1 MSGSSFKLYVISAAV
16 VVFLALVVAAWMGNL
31 TISFLPSPST
41 RNWIALFVAGVF
53 ILVVGLGGLVTF
65 FFVLVS
71 AVFWI
76 KLRDEEFVKWQPALW
91 VYPPVLILF
100 LYLLLLR
107 VNALSFSAG
116 VPGEVVVAALLFYI
130 GAVVYL
136 AAVTRKMGHHI
147 FAAGYLLMPLFIFLY
162 FFVFLVNDFRLW
174 RTQRKMPKLFKA
186 KKKEA
191 EGEDWQ
197 KIVKEEA

>member
-1 MSGSSFKLYVISAAV
+1 MTELSSFKIFIISAV
-16 VVFLALVVAAWMGNL
+16 VVTCVAIAVSSYMGNL
-31 TISFLPSPST
+31 TFGFSLSQPQSL
-41 RNWIALFVAGVF
+41 IALFVAGAF
-53 ILVVGLGGLVTF
+53 SLVLGLGGLVTF

-76 KLRDEEFVKWQPALW
+76 KLKDEEFVKWQPALW

-107 VNALSFSAG
+107 VNALSFFEG
-116 VPGEVVVAALLFYI
+116 VPGEVVVAALLFYV
-130 GAVVYL
+130 GVVVYL

-147 FAAGYLLMPLFIFLY
+147 FTAGYLLMPLFIFLY

-197 KIVKEEA
+197 KIVKEET

>member
-1 MSGSSFKLYVISAAV
+1 MNVSSTFKLFVGSAAV
-16 VVFLALVVAAWMGNL
+16 VVFFALVVSAYMGNL
-31 TISFLPSPST
+31 TFQFSPSQP
-41 RNWIALFVAGVF
+41 RNLIALFVAGAF
-53 ILVVGLGGLVTF
+53 SLVLGLGGLVTF
-65 FFVLVS
+65 LFVLVS

-76 KLRDEEFVKWQPALW
+76 KLREEEFVRWQPALW

-116 VPGEVVVAALLFYI
+116 VLGEVVVAALLFYI

-136 AAVTRKMGHHI
+136 AAVTRKMGYHV
-147 FAAGYLLMPLFIFLY
+147 FAVGYLLMPFLIFLY

-174 RTQRKMPKLFKA
+174 RTQRKMPELFKA

-197 KIVKEEA
+197 KIVREET